1 MWPGSKWSTSRR
13 CTKPCATSGRAGQC
27 WTGKSRRAV
36 LGLAASTLL
45 GVVAAP
51 GFAQELAASHPS
63 RPIRIIV
70 PNPPGGTSDILA
82 RSLAKELGEMFKQKV
97 IVENKAGGNSHIGA
111 SFVAK
116 SAPDGYNLLLLAL
129 SVLTIGPSVV
139 PKLSYNRRKAPRR

>member
-1 MWPGSKWSTSRR
+1 MWPGPKWWTSRR

-70 PNPPGGTSDILA
+70 PNPPGGTSEILA